1 MFKKSLIAAA
11 SLAALSSGAYA
22 ADISLYGVMDLGFTY
37 THTSHQNKGDTFEM
51 SNNMYAGS
59 RFGIKGTENLG
70 DNLKVGFILENGF
83 APDTGALAVSGSI
96 FNRESQLYLQGD
108 WGQLGFGRVGAF
120 SSGSSS
126 LSWYWDME
134 PFETGY
140 TDAGIQASQINVWRL
155 NSNTIYYISPT
166 FAGFKIGAQYSL
178 TGNTDA
184 TAQEDARWSENNHFA
199 NLALRWDGA
208 TTRALLGVEWDQYGD
223 PVKTNDG
230 KDMDRDDA
238 WNVKLVGAWNPNGS
252 AFTLYGGASW
262 YKNQARFSDST
273 WDADPWFAYVDD
285 DGKTHEGTFN
295 NSGKALEGYSLYL
308 GARYTV
314 GNANWLAMVQYL
326 DGENKGA
333 LTQTEESDYKRIVAS
348 VGCHYWFSKRTM
360 LYTIASFADGDGMM
374 DEMKNSDGNKTTT
387 DRFLAHVGLT
397 HFF

>member
-11 SLAALSSGAYA
+11 SLAALSSGAFA

-37 THTSHQNKGDTFEM
+37 THTSHQDKGDTFEM

-140 TDAGIQASQINVWRL
+140 IDAGVQASQVNVWRL
-155 NSNTIYYISPT
+155 NSNTIYFVSPT
-166 FAGFKIGAQYSL
+166 FGGLKFGAQYSL
-178 TGNTDA
+178 TGEGANT
-184 TAQEDARWSENNHFA
+184 QEAARFSDNNTFA
-199 NLALRWDGA
+199 NVAVRWDGA
-208 TTRALLGVEWDQYGD
+208 NTRAILGVEWEKFGAAAHNDQNQ
-223 PVKTNDG
+223 PVA
-230 KDMDRDDA
+230 DRDDA
-238 WNVKLVGAWNPNGS
+238 WDVKLAGAWSPNGGPV
-252 AFTLYGGASW
+252 TLYAGASW
-262 YKNQARFSDST
+262 YKNSDQFSDST
-273 WDADPWFAYVDD
+273 WGDESFSKL
-285 DGKTHEGTFN
+285 GFN
-295 NSGKALEGYSLYL
+295 PESGKRLDGYSFFV
-308 GARYTV
+308 GSRYTM
-314 GNANWLAMVQYL
+314 GAANWLVMLQYL

-333 LTQTEESDYKRIVAS
+333 MSNATETDYKRYIGS
-348 VGCHYWFSKRTM
+348 VGCHYYLSKRTM
-360 LYTIASFADGDGMM
+360 LYTIASYADGDGLF
-374 DEMKNSDGNKTTT
+374 DNLNDSKTTT
-387 DRFLAHVGLT
+387 DRFMAHVGLT

>member
-11 SLAALSSGAYA
+11 SLAALSSGAFA

-37 THTSHQNKGDTFEM
+37 THTSHQDKGDTFEM

-140 TDAGIQASQINVWRL
+140 IDAGVQASQVNVWRL
-155 NSNTIYYISPT
+155 NSNTIYFVSPT
-166 FAGFKIGAQYSL
+166 FGGLKFGAQYSL
-178 TGNTDA
+178 TGEGANT
-184 TAQEDARWSENNHFA
+184 QEAARFSDNNTFA
-199 NLALRWDGA
+199 NVAVRWDGA
-208 TTRALLGVEWDQYGD
+208 NTRAILGVEWEKFGAAAHNDQD
-223 PVKTNDG
+223 QPVA
-230 KDMDRDDA
+230 DRDDA
-238 WNVKLVGAWNPNGS
+238 WDVKLAGAWSPNGGPV
-252 AFTLYGGASW
+252 TLYAGASW
-262 YKNQARFSDST
+262 YKNSDQFSDST
-273 WDADPWFAYVDD
+273 WGDESFSKL
-285 DGKTHEGTFN
+285 GFN
-295 NSGKALEGYSLYL
+295 PESGKRLDGYSFFV
-308 GARYTV
+308 GSRYTV
-314 GNANWLAMVQYL
+314 GAANWLVMLQYL
-326 DGENKGA
+326 DGENKGTMSNA
-333 LTQTEESDYKRIVAS
+333 TETDYKRYIGS
-348 VGCHYWFSKRTM
+348 VGCHYYLSKRTM
-360 LYTIASFADGDGMM
+360 LYTIASYADGDGLF
-374 DEMKNSDGNKTTT
+374 DNLNDSKTTT
-387 DRFLAHVGLT
+387 DRFMAHVGLT

>member
-11 SLAALSSGAYA
+11 SLAALSSGAFA

-37 THTSHQNKGDTFEM
+37 THTSHQDKGDTFEM

-140 TDAGIQASQINVWRL
+140 IDAGVQASQVNVWRL
-155 NSNTIYYISPT
+155 NSNTIYFVSPT
-166 FAGFKIGAQYSL
+166 FGGLKFGAQYSL
-178 TGNTDA
+178 TGEGAN
-184 TAQEDARWSENNHFA
+184 AQEAARFSDNNTFA
-199 NLALRWDGA
+199 NVAVRWDGA
-208 TTRALLGVEWDQYGD
+208 NTRAILGVEWEKFGAAAHNDQD
-223 PVKTNDG
+223 QPVA
-230 KDMDRDDA
+230 DRDDA
-238 WNVKLVGAWNPNGS
+238 WDVKLAGAWSPNGGPV
-252 AFTLYGGASW
+252 TLYAGASW
-262 YKNQARFSDST
+262 YKNSDQFSDST
-273 WDADPWFAYVDD
+273 WGDESFSKL
-285 DGKTHEGTFN
+285 GFN
-295 NSGKALEGYSLYL
+295 PESGKRLDGYSFFV
-308 GARYTV
+308 GSRYTV
-314 GNANWLAMVQYL
+314 GAANWLVMLQYL

-333 LTQTEESDYKRIVAS
+333 MSNATETDYKRYIGS
-348 VGCHYWFSKRTM
+348 VGCHYYLSKRTM
-360 LYTIASFADGDGMM
+360 LYTIASYADGDGLF
-374 DEMKNSDGNKTTT
+374 DNLNDSKTTT
-387 DRFLAHVGLT
+387 DRFMAHVGLT

>member
-37 THTSHQNKGDTFEM
+37 THTSHQDKGDTFEM

-140 TDAGIQASQINVWRL
+140 IDAGVQASQVNVWRL
-155 NSNTIYYISPT
+155 NSNTIYFVSPT
-166 FAGFKIGAQYSL
+166 FGGLKFGAQYSL
-178 TGNTDA
+178 TGEGANT
-184 TAQEDARWSENNHFA
+184 QEAARFSDNNTFA
-199 NLALRWDGA
+199 NVAVRWDGA
-208 TTRALLGVEWDQYGD
+208 NTRAILGVEWEKFGAAAHNDQD
-223 PVKTNDG
+223 QPVA
-230 KDMDRDDA
+230 DRDDA
-238 WNVKLVGAWNPNGS
+238 WDVKLAGAWSPNGGPV
-252 AFTLYGGASW
+252 TLYAGASW
-262 YKNQARFSDST
+262 YKNSDQFSDST
-273 WDADPWFAYVDD
+273 WGDESFSKL
-285 DGKTHEGTFN
+285 GFN
-295 NSGKALEGYSLYL
+295 PESGKRLDGYSFFV
-308 GARYTV
+308 GSRYTV
-314 GNANWLAMVQYL
+314 GAANWLVMLQYL

-333 LTQTEESDYKRIVAS
+333 MSNATETDYKRYIGS
-348 VGCHYWFSKRTM
+348 VGCHYYLSKRTM
-360 LYTIASFADGDGMM
+360 LYTIASYADGDGLF
-374 DEMKNSDGNKTTT
+374 DNLNDSKTTT
-387 DRFLAHVGLT
+387 DRFMAHVGLT

>member
-11 SLAALSSGAYA
+11 SLAALSSGAFA

-37 THTSHQNKGDTFEM
+37 THTSHQDKGDTFEM

-140 TDAGIQASQINVWRL
+140 IDAGVQASQVNVWRL
-155 NSNTIYYISPT
+155 NSNTIYFVSPT
-166 FAGFKIGAQYSL
+166 FGGLKFGAQYSL
-178 TGNTDA
+178 TGEGANT
-184 TAQEDARWSENNHFA
+184 QEAARFSDNNTFA
-199 NLALRWDGA
+199 NVAVRWDGA
-208 TTRALLGVEWDQYGD
+208 NTRAILGVEWEKFGAAAHNDQD
-223 PVKTNDG
+223 QPVA
-230 KDMDRDDA
+230 DRDDA
-238 WNVKLVGAWNPNGS
+238 WDVKLAGAWSPNGGPV
-252 AFTLYGGASW
+252 TLYAGASW
-262 YKNQARFSDST
+262 YKNSDQFSDST
-273 WDADPWFAYVDD
+273 WGDESFSKL
-285 DGKTHEGTFN
+285 GFN
-295 NSGKALEGYSLYL
+295 PESGKRLDGYSFFV
-308 GARYTV
+308 GSRYTV
-314 GNANWLAMVQYL
+314 GAANWLVMLQYL

-333 LTQTEESDYKRIVAS
+333 MSNATETDYKRYIGS
-348 VGCHYWFSKRTM
+348 VGCHYYLSKRTM
-360 LYTIASFADGDGMM
+360 LYTIASYADGDGLF
-374 DEMKNSDGNKTTT
+374 DNLNDSKTTT
-387 DRFLAHVGLT
+387 DRFMAHVGLT

>member
-37 THTSHQNKGDTFEM
+37 THTSHQDKGDTFEM

-140 TDAGIQASQINVWRL
+140 IDAGVQASQVNVWRL
-155 NSNTIYYISPT
+155 NSNTIYYVSPT
-166 FAGFKIGAQYSL
+166 FGGLKFGAQYSL
-178 TGNTDA
+178 TGESANT
-184 TAQEDARWSENNHFA
+184 QEAARFSDNNTFA
-199 NLALRWDGA
+199 NVAVRWDGA
-208 TTRALLGVEWDQYGD
+208 NTRAILGVEWEKFGAAAYDDQSQ
-223 PVKTNDG
+223 PVA
-230 KDMDRDDA
+230 DRDDA
-238 WNVKLVGAWNPNGS
+238 WNVKLAGAWSPNGGPV
-252 AFTLYGGASW
+252 TLYAGASW
-262 YKNQARFSDST
+262 YKNSDQFSDST
-273 WDADPWFAYVDD
+273 WGDESFSKLGFD
-285 DGKTHEGTFN
+285 TE
-295 NSGKALEGYSLYL
+295 SGKRLDGYSFFV
-308 GARYTV
+308 GSRYTV
-314 GNANWLAMVQYL
+314 GAANWLIMLQYL

-333 LTQTEESDYKRIVAS
+333 MSNATETDYKRYVGS
-348 VGCHYWFSKRTM
+348 VGCHYYLSKRTM
-360 LYTIASFADGDGMM
+360 LYTIASYADGDGLF
-374 DEMKNSDGNKTTT
+374 DNLNNSKTTT
-387 DRFLAHVGLT
+387 DRFMAHVGLT

>member
-37 THTSHQNKGDTFEM
+37 THTSHQDKGDTFEM

-140 TDAGIQASQINVWRL
+140 IDAGVQASQVNVWRL
-155 NSNTIYYISPT
+155 NSNTIYFVSPT
-166 FAGFKIGAQYSL
+166 FGGLKFGAQYSL
-178 TGNTDA
+178 TGEGANT
-184 TAQEDARWSENNHFA
+184 QEAARFSDNNTFA
-199 NLALRWDGA
+199 NVAVRWDGA
-208 TTRALLGVEWDQYGD
+208 NTRAILGVEWEKFGAAAHNDQD
-223 PVKTNDG
+223 QPVA
-230 KDMDRDDA
+230 DRDDA
-238 WNVKLVGAWNPNGS
+238 WDVKLAGAWSPNGGPV
-252 AFTLYGGASW
+252 TLYAGASW
-262 YKNQARFSDST
+262 YKNSDQFSDST
-273 WDADPWFAYVDD
+273 WGDESFSKL
-285 DGKTHEGTFN
+285 GFN
-295 NSGKALEGYSLYL
+295 PESGKRLDGYSFFV
-308 GARYTV
+308 GSRYTV
-314 GNANWLAMVQYL
+314 GAANWLVMLQYL

-333 LTQTEESDYKRIVAS
+333 MSNATETDYKRYIGT
-348 VGCHYWFSKRTM
+348 VGCHYYLSKRTM
-360 LYTIASFADGDGMM
+360 LYTIASYADGDGLF
-374 DEMKNSDGNKTTT
+374 DNLNDSKTTT
-387 DRFLAHVGLT
+387 DRFMAHVGLT

>member
-11 SLAALSSGAYA
+11 SLAALSSGAFA

-37 THTSHQNKGDTFEM
+37 THTSHQDKGDTFEM

-140 TDAGIQASQINVWRL
+140 IDAGVQASQVNVWRL
-155 NSNTIYYISPT
+155 NSNTIYFVSPT
-166 FAGFKIGAQYSL
+166 FGGLKFGAQYSL
-178 TGNTDA
+178 TGEGANT
-184 TAQEDARWSENNHFA
+184 QEAARFSDNNTFA
-199 NLALRWDGA
+199 NVAVRWDGA
-208 TTRALLGVEWDQYGD
+208 NTRAILGVEWEKFGAAAHNDQD
-223 PVKTNDG
+223 QPVA
-230 KDMDRDDA
+230 DRDDA
-238 WNVKLVGAWNPNGS
+238 WDVKLAGAWSPNGGPV
-252 AFTLYGGASW
+252 TLYAGASW
-262 YKNQARFSDST
+262 YKNSDQFSDST
-273 WDADPWFAYVDD
+273 WGDESFSKL
-285 DGKTHEGTFN
+285 GFN
-295 NSGKALEGYSLYL
+295 PESGKRLDGYSFFV
-308 GARYTV
+308 GSRYTM
-314 GNANWLAMVQYL
+314 GAANWLVMLQYL

-333 LTQTEESDYKRIVAS
+333 MSNATETDYKRYIGS
-348 VGCHYWFSKRTM
+348 VGCHYYLSKRTM
-360 LYTIASFADGDGMM
+360 LYTIASYADGDGLF
-374 DEMKNSDGNKTTT
+374 DNLNDSKTTT
-387 DRFLAHVGLT
+387 DRFMAHVGLT